1 MAFVLSQSPSYKWPV
16 EIKIAADGGVYEKF
30 TFDAE
35 FKRLPSERVKEVL
48 NPKDSASSLSDED
61 FCREVVLG
69 WSGIKDDKGAE
80 VPFSQDAL
88 EKLLKIHP
96 APATIATAWISSIS
110 SAKEKN

>member
-1 MAFVLSQSPSYKWPV
+1 MAFVLSQSPAYKWPV
-16 EIKIAADGGVYEKF
+16 EIKIAADGGVHEKF

-48 NPKDSASSLSDED
+48 YPGEDAKSPTDED
-61 FCREVVLG
+61 FCREIVLG
-69 WSGIKDDKGAE
+69 WSGIKDDKGAD

-96 APATIATAWISSIS
+96 APAAISKAWIESIS
-110 SAKEKN
+110 GAKEKN

>member
-1 MAFVLSQSPSYKWPV
+1 MAFVLSQSPSYTWPV
-16 EIKIAADGGVYEKF
+16 EIQIANDGGQHEKF

-48 NPKDSASSLSDED
+48 YPSEGTKSPSDEE
-61 FCREVVLG
+61 FCREIVLG
-69 WSGIKDDKGAE
+69 WSGIKDDKGAD

-96 APATIATAWISSIS
+96 APAMIVKAWIGSIS
-110 SAKEKN
+110 EAKEKN